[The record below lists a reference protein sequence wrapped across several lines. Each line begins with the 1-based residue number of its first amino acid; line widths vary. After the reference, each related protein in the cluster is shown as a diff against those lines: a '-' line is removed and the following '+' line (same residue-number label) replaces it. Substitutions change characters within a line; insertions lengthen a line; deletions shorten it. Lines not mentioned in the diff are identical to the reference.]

1 MNLSNNLIN
10 DHSIYSLRG
19 ILGHNQ
25 LRSLDLSNN
34 NFSHEGFKLILDKL
48 ITCKSLRSLNLSSD
62 LETVKKV
69 TLDVQGAHL
78 LGHLIDRCDR
88 LVRLV
93 LGNNDFGPQGAGVL
107 AEVLRNNESLKEL
120 YLRQSDVDYDT
131 LKTLL
136 GGNRSLRKL
145 SLSSNSI
152 QDDTSLFFTKFLTQN
167 LCLEALDISNNFLT
181 KNFCV
186 SLASDLDPPENLRM
200 FNIANNH
207 IETAGLR
214 ALHPILISQT
224 LTNLN
229 LSFNMIDENGLDFLL
244 KTLKIS
250 NSRVRWLNLSGNEF
264 TLKCLQSFNLWLD
277 SLSEKEPIRYLGLG
291 DCGVDDNL
299 ILELLR
305 KLNEQPVILKL
316 NLCQNLVT
324 ESFANE
330 ILYLLKQNRALQ
342 YLNLNKNR
350 MFKLTEEKL
359 KRVLRE
365 KHLKRLKREPLK
377 YQLKIQKLRFDKKI
391 IEDNKKGITRLKSQV
406 AKIEEK
412 IGTNKIDLR
421 NFLDNEEVGFGSEFL
436 EMG

>member
-1 MNLSNNLIN
+1 
-10 DHSIYSLRG
+10 
-19 ILGHNQ
+19 
-25 LRSLDLSNN
+25 
-34 NFSHEGFKLILDKL
+34 
-48 ITCKSLRSLNLSSD
+48 
-62 LETVKKV
+62 
-69 TLDVQGAHL
+69 
-78 LGHLIDRCDR
+78 
-88 LVRLV
+88 
-93 LGNNDFGPQGAGVL
+93 
-107 AEVLRNNESLKEL
+107 
-120 YLRQSDVDYDT
+120 
-131 LKTLL
+131 
-136 GGNRSLRKL
+136 
-145 SLSSNSI
+145 
-152 QDDTSLFFTKFLTQN
+152 
-167 LCLEALDISNNFLT
+167 
-181 KNFCV
+181 
-186 SLASDLDPPENLRM
+186 
-200 FNIANNH
+200 
-207 IETAGLR
+207 
-214 ALHPILISQT
+214 
-224 LTNLN
+224 
-229 LSFNMIDENGLDFLL
+229 MIDENGLDFLL